1 MALATT
7 QVNRLAGSDRIDT
20 ALKIWDSQT
29 TWSNTII
36 LARADAYPDALGA
49 APLAKLLKAPI
60 VLTQPGS
67 LPASVKTKLD
77 AKQVKK
83 VIILGG
89 TNAVNTTVETEITSL
104 GITVERIAG
113 ANRYE
118 TSARIAQQT
127 IALSGGKT
135 LPLLVATGKNF
146 PDALTAGGAAAHA
159 GAGFLL
165 ADTPLS
171 AETLQLIR
179 SAPSVT
185 AIGGP
190 AVQTLVRE
198 GIKHTPVYGKD
209 RFDTAT
215 QIADRFFPTPKG
227 AYVATGANFPDALA
241 ASAAAGMEDTPI
253 LLTTPHELSAT
264 TKTWLTAHKGLL
276 SKTVIIGGTSAVSPK
291 TETQIKAALTG
302 GNSDNGAG
310 GAGSGTGSAGG
321 STGGSGAVEAPSEG
335 TTKIENPMEKNI
347 IRTKEQATAA
357 IKEFKPSSP
366 NEDIMLARNTMK
378 VDPKELPEKT
388 TTAGGII
395 SVLPN
400 DQYPNGLLQKV
411 IKVEK
416 NSDGTETLTTRQA
429 TLPEA
434 IGETNGPVVLPVYD
448 PEKVNMSEVSLDPIP
463 LQKYA
468 KSQGITVGE
477 TPVVTTDRASGITK
491 TEVRTGWLPQSCREL
506 KGALD
511 KKVKAKG
518 NSIAPRLYEKPVKED
533 KQSVSAEITL
543 EKEKK
548 KEKEVDTVPPTEKKK
563 KTNKHTASVSAKGR
577 ATANLAGSL
586 GIVAGACINIEHLQL
601 KEVEIGF
608 GSLWKHSAKV
618 AVDGGIKGEVKKPL
632 FNPPSKIVMIWAIPV
647 TIDTELDLFA
657 SVQASAELSKTWSWY
672 YKHVYGI
679 TYHDGRVEALNY
691 EEASSAE
698 DKNPFRIN
706 AEVQAGL
713 KLSLKAKLLGF
724 VGLEGTAALT
734 ATAFAKD
741 IPSEN
746 QECKASLGFDV
757 GINGTAGFPKL
768 AELVGLKLEATL
780 KIYNHEWK
788 LPKKAPNLCPA
799 NEIPAYSGLHK
810 CRARTKDKWWGD
822 FDEVAQNKADLAK
835 IIELNCGVKDISNV
849 EGIGKLTNL
858 EKADLNTNPLKSL
871 PAEIKN
877 LTKLKKLDAHNA
889 GLEKLPPEIGH
900 LKALENLHLG
910 FEFAHYPNRLT
921 TLPKE
926 IGNLSNLKKL
936 NLTSN
941 QLASLPD
948 TIGKLSKLE
957 FIDLGKAE
965 FTLQYNQLHSLPAS
979 ITNLT
984 NLKALGLGGNK
995 ITALPSDIGRLSRLE
1010 VLDIRDNPIYSL
1022 PTGEQ
1027 GIGALSN
1034 LTSLEIRLP
1043 NVHLCHADCKSI
1055 DLPADIGKLS
1065 KLKKLTISGKLSQL
1079 PDITNLQSL
1088 KALDL
1093 SYNNFTQLPA
1103 QISALKSLKTL
1114 DIDGNKFRDFEFWGL
1129 PSDCRVTGGINCN
1142 AKNARCKS
1150 KKTF

>member
-7 QVNRLAGSDRIDT
+7 QVNRLAGLDRIDT

-146 PDALTAGGAAAHA
+146 PDALTAGAAAAHA

-179 SAPSVT
+179 FAPSVT

-310 GAGSGTGSAGG
+310 GAGGAG
-321 STGGSGAVEAPSEG
+321 GAVEAPSEG
-335 TTKIENPMEKNI
+335 TTKIENPTEKNI

-548 KEKEVDTVPPTEKKK
+548 K
-563 KTNKHTASVSAKGR
+563 KTSKYTASVSAKGK
-577 ATANLAGSL
+577 ATVNLTGSL
-586 GIVAGACINIEHLQL
+586 GIVAGACIDIEHLQL
-601 KEVEIGF
+601 KEMEIGF
-608 GSLWKHSAKV
+608 GSLWKHSATV
-618 AVDGGIKGEVKKPL
+618 TVSGEINGKVKKPL
-632 FNPPSKIVMIWAIPV
+632 FNPPSKVVMIWAIPV

-698 DKNPFRIN
+698 DKNPFKIN
-706 AEVQAGL
+706 AKVQAGL
-713 KLSLKAKLLGF
+713 ELSLKAKLLGLA
-724 VGLEGTAALT
+724 GPEGTAALT

-746 QECKASLGFDV
+746 QECKASLGIDAS
-757 GINGTAGFPKL
+757 INGKVGVNLPKL
-768 AELVGLKLEATL
+768 TGIWFLPNYEDTL
-780 KIYNHEWK
+780 KIYKQEWK
-788 LPKKAPNLCPA
+788 LLETPNLCPA
-799 NEIPAYSGLHK
+799 SEIPADSGLHK
-810 CRARTKDKWWGD
+810 CRARTKDKWWDD

-835 IIELNCGVKDISNV
+835 ITELDCGIKDISNV

-858 EKADLNTNPLKSL
+858 QKADLNTNPLKSL

-889 GLEKLPPEIGH
+889 GLEKLPPEIGQ

-941 QLASLPD
+941 QLVSLPD

-995 ITALPSDIGRLSRLE
+995 ITALPSDIGRLSKLE
-1010 VLDIRDNPIYSL
+1010 ILDIRDNPIYSL

-1043 NVHLCHADCKSI
+1043 KVHLCHAGCKSI

-1114 DIDGNKFRDFEFWGL
+1114 DIDGNKFRDVEFWGL
-1129 PSDCRVTGGINCN
+1129 PSDCRVTGGMNCN

>member
-276 SKTVIIGGTSAVSPK
+276 SKAVIIGGTSAVSPK
-291 TETQIKAALTG
+291 TETQIKAALTD

-321 STGGSGAVEAPSEG
+321 STGGSGTVEAPSEG
-335 TTKIENPMEKNI
+335 TTKIEYPTEKNI

-357 IKEFKPSSP
+357 IKEFKPFSP

-491 TEVRTGWLPQSCREL
+491 TEVRTGLLPQSCREL

-548 KEKEVDTVPPTEKKK
+548 K
-563 KTNKHTASVSAKGR
+563 KTSKYTASVSAKGK
-577 ATANLAGSL
+577 ATVNLTGSL
-586 GIVAGACINIEHLQL
+586 GIVAGACIDIEHLQL
-601 KEVEIGF
+601 KEMEIGF
-608 GSLWKHSAKV
+608 GSLWKHSATV
-618 AVDGGIKGEVKKPL
+618 TVSGEINGKVKKPL
-632 FNPPSKIVMIWAIPV
+632 FNPPSKVVMIWAIPV

-698 DKNPFRIN
+698 DKNPFKIN
-706 AEVQAGL
+706 AKVQAGL
-713 KLSLKAKLLGF
+713 ELSLKAKLLGLA
-724 VGLEGTAALT
+724 GPEGTAALT

-746 QECKASLGFDV
+746 QECKASLGIDAS
-757 GINGTAGFPKL
+757 INGKVGVNLPKL
-768 AELVGLKLEATL
+768 TGIWFLPNYEDTL
-780 KIYNHEWK
+780 KIYKQEWK
-788 LPKKAPNLCPA
+788 LLETPNLCPA
-799 NEIPAYSGLHK
+799 SEIPADSGLHK
-810 CRARTKDKWWGD
+810 CRARTKDKWWDD

-835 IIELNCGVKDISNV
+835 ITELDCGVKDISNV

-858 EKADLNTNPLKSL
+858 EKADLNTNPLKSM

-877 LTKLKKLDAHNA
+877 LTKLKRLDAHNA
-889 GLEKLPPEIGH
+889 GLEKLPPEIGQ

-910 FEFAHYPNRLT
+910 FEFARYPNRLT

-995 ITALPSDIGRLSRLE
+995 ITALPSDIGRLSKLE
-1010 VLDIRDNPIYSL
+1010 ILDIRDNPIYSL

-1043 NVHLCHADCKSI
+1043 KIHLCHAGCKSI

-1103 QISALKSLKTL
+1103 QISALKSLKAL
-1114 DIDGNKFRDFEFWGL
+1114 DIGGNKFRDLEFWGL

-1142 AKNARCKS
+1142 AKNAQCKS

>member
-7 QVNRLAGSDRIDT
+7 QVNRLAGSDRIGT

-291 TETQIKAALTG
+291 TETQIKAALTD

-310 GAGSGTGSAGG
+310 GAGSGAGSAGG
-321 STGGSGAVEAPSEG
+321 STGGSGTVEVPSEG
-335 TTKIENPMEKNI
+335 TTKIENPTEKNI

-491 TEVRTGWLPQSCREL
+491 TEVRTGLLPPDLLPQSCREL

-518 NSIAPRLYEKPVKED
+518 NSIAPGLYEKPGDANVVNTKV
-533 KQSVSAEITL
+533 SVDI
-543 EKEKK
+543 
-548 KEKEVDTVPPTEKKK
+548 VPPTEKKKEK
-563 KTNKHTASVSAKGR
+563 KTNKHTASVSAEGR
-577 ATANLAGSL
+577 ATVNLAGSL

-601 KEVEIGF
+601 KEMEIGF
-608 GSLWKHSAKV
+608 GSLSKHSATV
-618 AVDGGIKGEVKKPL
+618 TVSGEINGEVKKPL
-632 FNPPSKIVMIWAIPV
+632 YDPQSKVVMIWVFPV
-647 TIDTELDLFA
+647 TIDTKLDLFV

-698 DKNPFRIN
+698 DKNPFKIN

-713 KLSLKAKLLGF
+713 ELSLKAKLLGF

-746 QECKASLGFDV
+746 QECKASLGFDAS
-757 GINGTAGFPKL
+757 INGKVGVNLPKL
-768 AELVGLKLEATL
+768 TGIWSLPNYESTL
-780 KIYNHEWK
+780 KIYNYEWK
-788 LPKKAPNLCPA
+788 PLETPNLCPA

-835 IIELNCGVKDISNV
+835 ITELDCGVKDISNV

-877 LTKLKKLDAHNA
+877 LTKLKNLMHIMLDSKNSRQKL
-889 GLEKLPPEIGH
+889 G
-900 LKALENLHLG
+900 
-910 FEFAHYPNRLT
+910 
-921 TLPKE
+921 
-926 IGNLSNLKKL
+926 S
-936 NLTSN
+936 
-941 QLASLPD
+941 
-948 TIGKLSKLE
+948 
-957 FIDLGKAE
+957 
-965 FTLQYNQLHSLPAS
+965 
-979 ITNLT
+979 
-984 NLKALGLGGNK
+984 
-995 ITALPSDIGRLSRLE
+995 
-1010 VLDIRDNPIYSL
+1010 
-1022 PTGEQ
+1022 
-1027 GIGALSN
+1027 
-1034 LTSLEIRLP
+1034 
-1043 NVHLCHADCKSI
+1043 
-1055 DLPADIGKLS
+1055 
-1065 KLKKLTISGKLSQL
+1065 
-1079 PDITNLQSL
+1079 
-1088 KALDL
+1088 
-1093 SYNNFTQLPA
+1093 
-1103 QISALKSLKTL
+1103 
-1114 DIDGNKFRDFEFWGL
+1114 
-1129 PSDCRVTGGINCN
+1129 
-1142 AKNARCKS
+1142 
-1150 KKTF
+1150 

>member
-7 QVNRLAGSDRIDT
+7 QVNRLAGSDRIGT

-209 RFDTAT
+209 RFDTAA

-276 SKTVIIGGTSAVSPK
+276 SKAVIIGGTSAVSPK

-321 STGGSGAVEAPSEG
+321 STGGSGTVEAPSEG
-335 TTKIENPMEKNI
+335 TTKIENPTEKNI

-357 IKEFKPSSP
+357 IKEFKPFSP

-543 EKEKK
+543 EKEK
-548 KEKEVDTVPPTEKKK
+548 EK

-858 EKADLNTNPLKSL
+858 EKANLNTNPLKSL

-889 GLEKLPPEIGH
+889 GLEKLPPEIGQ

-910 FEFAHYPNRLT
+910 FEFAPYPNRLT

-926 IGNLSNLKKL
+926 IGNLSNLKKP

-979 ITNLT
+979 TTNLT

-995 ITALPSDIGRLSRLE
+995 ITALPSDIGRLSKLE
-1010 VLDIRDNPIYSL
+1010 ILDIRDNPIYSL

-1043 NVHLCHADCKSI
+1043 KVHLCHAGCKSI

-1103 QISALKSLKTL
+1103 QISALKSLKAL